1 MKVKTII
8 SALFAFILLA
18 SSCGVVPIT
27 GRRQLSLIPDQEVLT
42 LSAQQYNS
50 FIRSAPLAN
59 NTAQGARVARVSKN
73 IAAATQAYLKSNGY
87 ESMINQLAW
96 EFNLVN
102 SPQVNAFCMP
112 GGKIVV
118 YTGILSVCSSDDQL
132 AAVIAHEVSHA
143 IAKHSSERLSNEMV
157 RQLGGNLLTQTVG
170 GNSTVMKQVIGQVYG
185 IGSQVL
191 VSLPYNRKQEY
202 EADKMGMVFMAM
214 AGYNPEAAIQ
224 LWQRM
229 AQQGQNKLEFLST
242 HPSDANRV
250 KALQEYLPEAL
261 KYYKN
266 NGNTKRSNQNSKT
279 TGNNKG
285 GFRLKSTR

>member
-27 GRRQLSLIPDQEVLT
+27 GRRQLSLVPDQEVLA

-73 IAAATQAYLKSNGY
+73 IAAATQVYLKSNGY

-242 HPSDANRV
+242 HPSDTNRV